1 MESLVQLHE
10 TEEKRATL
18 EKQDM
23 NFRQT
28 IAGEDILKPEIQRLP
43 TLSSQKKSYKLLAQ
57 QKETEF
63 NDLMAK
69 IKAE

>member
-28 IAGEDILKPEIQRLP
+28 IAGEDILKPEI
-43 TLSSQKKSYKLLAQ
+43 
-57 QKETEF
+57 
-63 NDLMAK
+63 
-69 IKAE
+69 